1 MCRLFRLSEPMSIS
15 LGVSIIRSYLCCKG
29 SPLNYTDMEKD
40 IQIILKSLD
49 RDKTI
54 ELCKDVQFENSLNA
68 VLMYETLQGGLDPI
82 QAWQGTEDLRVLFHD
97 TAPDRRADL
106 VQQAWDDL
114 IKKYQTSP
122 NLTNN
127 PVRSAICVSALFS
140 LRLVRASVDQ
150 EANPNNGIISGFV
163 GRIGDIIK
171 QNDEMNNLFSA
182 FMQQINKDGD
192 INEAK
197 GKKIPFGENILDQ
210 EVVRESAIETK
221 EQPKASTHRKRR

>member
-1 MCRLFRLSEPMSIS
+1 M
-15 LGVSIIRSYLCCKG
+15 
-29 SPLNYTDMEKD
+29 
-40 IQIILKSLD
+40 
-49 RDKTI
+49 
-54 ELCKDVQFENSLNA
+54 
-68 VLMYETLQGGLDPI
+68 
-82 QAWQGTEDLRVLFHD
+82 LFHD
-97 TAPDRRADL
+97 TAPDRRVDMI
-106 VQQAWDDL
+106 QQAWDDL

-171 QNDEMNNLFSA
+171 QNDEMNNLFNA